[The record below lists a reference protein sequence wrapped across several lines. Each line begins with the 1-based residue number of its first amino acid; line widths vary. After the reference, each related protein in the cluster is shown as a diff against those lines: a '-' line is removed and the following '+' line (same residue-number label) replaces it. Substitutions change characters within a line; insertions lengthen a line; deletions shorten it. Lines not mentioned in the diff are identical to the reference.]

1 MAGFSQLRKTL
12 LQQERYRVLQYIIY
26 SPIAFVSGIGKGYTL
41 LLGKLVPGSRSMAQS
56 HGLCLCGAGLEI
68 PGVKDVLKLWFY

>member
-1 MAGFSQLRKTL
+1 M
-12 LQQERYRVLQYIIY
+12 LQYIIY

-56 HGLCLCGAGLEI
+56 HGLCLCGAGVSNPA
-68 PGVKDVLKLWFY
+68 PGELLSY